1 MARTR
6 TTKDRRRLP
15 AAGTKRET
23 MRNIRNVKKQ
33 HSIET
38 QSHSIGKAD
47 PKDDSN
53 QQSKDGEIIPSS
65 TRDFE
70 TSTDLQ
76 NLAGTELHIGESF
89 PQTNFELRFERPQP
103 TMRPAIIRVF
113 EDRMVR
119 VTILRR
125 DGSIPSASS
134 VTARLIALSA
144 VLASAA
150 AFSPISLCHS
160 MGPSDSRLTASLFL
174 PFSTSTPLQKELSAR
189 CSCGGTGMK
198 SFSLKERAIPIVTAA
213 AAVAAVENVILIKA
227 IFTTNK

>member
-6 TTKDRRRLP
+6 TAKDRRLS

-23 MRNIRNVKKQ
+23 MRNIRNAKKQ
-33 HSIET
+33 AHSIET
-38 QSHSIGKAD
+38 QSHSIGGSD
-47 PKDDSN
+47 SVHSN
-53 QQSKDGEIIPSS
+53 QQSKGSEIIPLS

-70 TSTDLQ
+70 TSQEVGAVLQ
-76 NLAGTELHIGESF
+76 TGESF
-89 PQTNFELRFERPQP
+89 APANYELRFERPQP

-125 DGSIPSASS
+125 DGSIPSSASS

-160 MGPSDSRLTASLFL
+160 MGTSDSRLSANLFL
-174 PFSTSTPLQKELSAR
+174 PYSSAKPLQKELTAR
-189 CSCGGTGMK
+189 LYCGATGMK
-198 SFSLKERAIPIVTAA
+198 SYSLKDRTIPIVTAA
-213 AAVAAVENVILIKA
+213 AAVAAVENVILIKT
-227 IFTTNK
+227 IFSTHK